1 MASDIERDRYRR
13 AKAIANLALDLPVGE
28 RSARIHAECGGDD
41 ALREEVQWLIGA
53 AEDASDD
60 QVPERFQESA
70 QRALKEVS
78 LNVPLPRD
86 YRLVRRLN
94 EGGMGVVYLAE
105 RTDGDLRQRVA
116 LKLLHLT
123 TEPDAAQA
131 RRFATE
137 RQILSRL
144 SHPNIAH
151 LIDGGLTADGRPFL
165 ATDYVDGE
173 RIDHWCQRHRCDV
186 RQRLELFLKVLSA
199 VDYAHRH
206 MVIHRDL
213 KPSNILVTGEGE
225 PKLLDFGIARLLDRP
240 DASDPKTNGDGQAMT
255 LAYASPEQ
263 IRGEGLSAATDV
275 YSLGVLLYELLT
287 GARPFDHIGTSHL
300 LPAAILTGDITPP
313 GRIAGGDG
321 HGLRRTISRDL
332 EAIIMKALRREPEQR
347 YTTVKEL
354 AEDILRLIEHRPVQA
369 RQGHLLYRIRRYSWR
384 HRWGVA
390 AASVI
395 TALLL
400 AFFIDREAQLNRIA
414 WERDRA
420 EAVTEFMNE
429 LFAGADSLPS
439 RGNEVTVREILD
451 LGTDQLAS
459 RDEFNPAL
467 LGSIHLA
474 IGRAYNGLGLGEQAL
489 PLLREAQSALD
500 PAISISEQAQI
511 QAQIGAALDSAGRA
525 VEAIAADQLALD
537 LYGRAGDQF
546 SQESLR
552 VRIRKLRN
560 HANVLDIPL
569 EQTIEELSQII
580 ETLQGLPEGRGELL
594 FEAQAARVGAYVFQR
609 QAARALEAA
618 SEARELAET
627 LYRQSDPRRLRG
639 RYVHATA
646 LMLSDPEAA
655 VAMYESLIDDH
666 RRLIG
671 PSQRLANT
679 IGNLG
684 VALSRIGRNADS
696 MEAFNEAAAMI
707 EQIAGRDHYLY
718 RLSMANLAALHL
730 RESEPEQAESMVREI
745 LAEQEQRGE
754 RFDGV
759 EAVYRATAL
768 DILASALTLQGRLAE
783 AEDYYAQALDLLED
797 KTDASWPNLEPAIAA
812 KLSEVRRE
820 RASTAAN
827 D

>member
-1 MASDIERDRYRR
+1 MATDTENERYRR
-13 AKAIANLALDLPVGE
+13 AKAIANAVLDLPVGQREE
-28 RSARIHAECGGDD
+28 RVRAECVDD
-41 ALREEVQWLIGA
+41 DDLEAEVRWLVDA
-53 AEDASDD
+53 AEDSSDD
-60 QVPERFQESA
+60 RVPERFQEVA
-70 QRALKEVS
+70 QRAIKEVS

-165 ATDYVDGE
+165 ATDFIDGE
-173 RIDHWCQRHRCDV
+173 RIDQWCGSQSCSV
-186 RQRLELFLKVLSA
+186 RERLELFLKVAGA

-213 KPSNILVTGEGE
+213 KPSNILVTAEGE

-240 DASDPKTNGDGQAMT
+240 ESSDPTTDDDGQAMT

-263 IRGEGLSAATDV
+263 IEGAGLSAATDV
-275 YSLGVLLYELLT
+275 YSLGILLYELLT
-287 GARPFDHIGTSHL
+287 GTRPFDHIGSSHL
-300 LPAAILTGDITPP
+300 LPAAILSGDIAPP
-313 GRIAGGDG
+313 GRISGEDG
-321 HGLRRTISRDL
+321 HWLRRTVSRDL

-354 AEDILRLIEHRPVQA
+354 AEDIEALLAHRPVRA
-369 RQGHLLYRIRRYSWR
+369 RHGRLFYRIRRFSWR

-390 AASVI
+390 AAGLIS
-395 TALLL
+395 ALLL
-400 AFFIDREAQLNRIA
+400 GFFVDREAQLKRIA

-451 LGTDQLAS
+451 LGTDQLAT
-459 RDEFNPAL
+459 RDEYSPAL

-489 PLLREAQSALD
+489 PLLQEARSALD
-500 PAISISEQAQI
+500 PAIPVSERAQI

-537 LYGRAGDQF
+537 LYDQAGSRF
-546 SQESLR
+546 SRESTR

-569 EQTIEELSQII
+569 EETIEDLGQII
-580 ETLQGLPEGRGELL
+580 ATLEDRPQGSEDLL

-609 QAARALEAA
+609 QGDQALETAVEARAL
-618 SEARELAET
+618 AES
-627 LYRQSDPRRLRG
+627 LYGENDPRRLRG

-655 VAMYESLIDDH
+655 VAMYETLIEDH
-666 RRLIG
+666 ERLIG

-684 VALSRIGRNADS
+684 VALSRIGRNTDS
-696 MEAFNEAAAMI
+696 MEAFSEAAAMI
-707 EQIAGRDHYLY
+707 EDVAGRDHYLY
-718 RLSMANLAALHL
+718 RLSVANLAALHL
-730 RESEPEQAESMVREI
+730 RESEPQRAESLVRGI
-745 LAEQEQRGE
+745 LAEQERRVE
-754 RFDGV
+754 RFEGV
-759 EAVYRATAL
+759 EAVYRASAL

-783 AEDYYAQALDLLED
+783 AERYYARALDLLDD
-797 KTDASWPNLEPAIAA
+797 KADASWPDLEPTIAA

-820 RASTAAN
+820 RSGMQAN
-827 D
+827 

>member
-1 MASDIERDRYRR
+1 MATDTENERYRR
-13 AKAIANLALDLPVGE
+13 AKAIANAVLDLPVGQREE
-28 RSARIHAECGGDD
+28 RVRAECVDD
-41 ALREEVQWLIGA
+41 DDLEAEVRWLMDA
-53 AEDASDD
+53 AEDSSDD
-60 QVPERFQESA
+60 RVPERFQEVA
-70 QRALKEVS
+70 QRAIKEVS

-165 ATDYVDGE
+165 ATDFIDGE
-173 RIDHWCQRHRCDV
+173 RIDQWCGSQSCSV
-186 RQRLELFLKVLSA
+186 RERLELFLKVAGA

-213 KPSNILVTGEGE
+213 KPSNILVTAEGE

-240 DASDPKTNGDGQAMT
+240 ESSDPTTDDDGQAMT

-263 IRGEGLSAATDV
+263 IEGAGLSAATDV
-275 YSLGVLLYELLT
+275 YSLGILLYELLT
-287 GARPFDHIGTSHL
+287 GTRPFDHIGSSHL
-300 LPAAILTGDITPP
+300 LPAAILSGDIAPP
-313 GRIAGGDG
+313 GRISGEDG
-321 HGLRRTISRDL
+321 HWLRRTVSRDL

-354 AEDILRLIEHRPVQA
+354 AEDIEALLAHRPVRA
-369 RQGHLLYRIRRYSWR
+369 RHGRLFYRIRRFSWR

-390 AASVI
+390 AAGLIS
-395 TALLL
+395 ALLL
-400 AFFIDREAQLNRIA
+400 GFFVDREAQLKRIA

-451 LGTDQLAS
+451 LGTDQLAT
-459 RDEFNPAL
+459 RDEYSPAL

-489 PLLREAQSALD
+489 PLLQEARSALD
-500 PAISISEQAQI
+500 PAIPVSERAQI

-537 LYGRAGDQF
+537 LYDQAGSRF
-546 SQESLR
+546 SRESTR

-569 EQTIEELSQII
+569 EETIEDLGQII
-580 ETLQGLPEGRGELL
+580 ATLEDRPQGSEDLL

-609 QAARALEAA
+609 QGDQALETAVEARAL
-618 SEARELAET
+618 AES
-627 LYRQSDPRRLRG
+627 LYGENDPRRLRG

-655 VAMYESLIDDH
+655 VAMYETLIEDH
-666 RRLIG
+666 ERLIG

-684 VALSRIGRNADS
+684 VALSRIGRNTDS
-696 MEAFNEAAAMI
+696 MEAFSEAAAMI
-707 EQIAGRDHYLY
+707 EDVAGRDHYLY
-718 RLSMANLAALHL
+718 RLSVANLAALHL
-730 RESEPEQAESMVREI
+730 RESEPQRAESLVRGI
-745 LAEQEQRGE
+745 LAEQERRVE
-754 RFDGV
+754 RFEGV
-759 EAVYRATAL
+759 EAVYRASAL

-783 AEDYYAQALDLLED
+783 AERYYARALDLLDD
-797 KTDASWPNLEPAIAA
+797 KADASWPDLEPTIAA

-820 RASTAAN
+820 RSGMQAN
-827 D
+827 